1 MRAACEEFSSFENK
15 IPFLRLGS
23 NHANKVLTYY
33 SEWSEGTEGTWS
45 SYKLHSVGNC
55 HRAEVIKRLQRI
67 RVLSHKL
74 KLNAEEMNPPLP
86 VNAVTSH
93 RLITL
98 TMVINIRQCMR
109 HA

>member
-45 SYKLHSVGNC
+45 SYISFIVLET
-55 HRAEVIKRLQRI
+55 ATEQKRL
-67 RVLSHKL
+67 SDY
-74 KLNAEEMNPPLP
+74 NASEFC
-86 VNAVTSH
+86 
-93 RLITL
+93 LIS
-98 TMVINIRQCMR
+98 
-109 HA
+109 

>member
-67 RVLSHKL
+67 R
-74 KLNAEEMNPPLP
+74 MNPPLP